1 MRLNAGEK
9 GPAFERDRHK
19 PLERTV
25 SLDYPLNI
33 LGIIPHINMK
43 GLNDSEKNPWRGKI
57 QYWIS
62 RLKHASNMPDKNGFL
77 FSALTARK
85 SESKNISS
93 FSELITIVSLL

>member
-1 MRLNAGEK
+1 MSEK
-9 GPAFERDRHK
+9 KGSKFERDRHK
-19 PLERTV
+19 SIERKV

-33 LGIIPHINMK
+33 LGINPYINMK

-62 RLKHASNMPDKNGFL
+62 RLKHASNMADKNCFL
-77 FSALTARK
+77 FSALTDRK